1 LIFYNRR
8 LGQHNN
14 RGMAAGLSRLIS
26 MARNMA
32 LRKGSCS
39 KSYAK
44 NYDGLLGAWSH
55 CSALSGCKRSGS
67 GRMVKPTPY
76 HQTTQTRTGAR
87 WLIGPLL
94 LLTLAGAAA
103 CASATQNT
111 ARNLTNGVPHEYII
125 GAGDALEILVWKNTD
140 LSRTV
145 TVRPDGKI
153 SLPLINDVQAAGLT
167 PMALKDEIAQ
177 ELKKFK
183 EVPEVSVIVIDAK
196 SRVVYIIGQVAR
208 PGAYPLGPNAT
219 VIQVI
224 SLAGGFTPF
233 ADSNNI
239 VVLRR
244 GDGPSKE
251 QRIEVSYKAILKGQ
265 SKNGDIALQAGDTVV
280 VP

>member
-1 LIFYNRR
+1 
-8 LGQHNN
+8 
-14 RGMAAGLSRLIS
+14 LIS
-26 MARNMA
+26 RNIRQGQNNFPITTAACRRMPSLSPAPHRSAAAARSRTPW
-32 LRKGSCS
+32 LT
-39 KSYAK
+39 
-44 NYDGLLGAWSH
+44 GLLLFA
-55 CSALSGCKRSGS
+55 
-67 GRMVKPTPY
+67 
-76 HQTTQTRTGAR
+76 
-87 WLIGPLL
+87 
-94 LLTLAGAAA
+94 TLAAMIA
-103 CASATQNT
+103 CTSAPQNT
-111 ARNLTNGVPHEYII
+111 GRPLTNGVPHEYII
-125 GAGDALEILVWKNTD
+125 GAGDVLEILVWKNTD

-145 TVRPDGKI
+145 AVRPDGKI